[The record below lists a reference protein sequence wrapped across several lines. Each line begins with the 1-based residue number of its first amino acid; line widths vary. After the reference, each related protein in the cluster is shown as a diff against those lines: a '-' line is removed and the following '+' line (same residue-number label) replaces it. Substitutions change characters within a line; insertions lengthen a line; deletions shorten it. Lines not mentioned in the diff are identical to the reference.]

1 MNDAR
6 PDTSGTYRVT
16 VEGSEPQVFELSRE
30 LLEPADDQLVADTV
44 GPGAGQGDRT
54 DGFLTVLKRP
64 GEPGA
69 TLTRY
74 EVVVGGW
81 RFLVGV
87 EPAARA
93 ELRERGSRTGK
104 RDRSAGRQI
113 VRAQIPGRIAAVAV
127 AVGEAVAAGQLLLV
141 VEAMKMENAVVAPW
155 AGTIARIGLEAGQ
168 TVELGDELVVIE

>member
-1 MNDAR
+1 MKDAR
-6 PDTSGTYRVT
+6 PASSGTYRVT
-16 VEGSEPQVFELSRE
+16 VEGAQPQVFELSRA

-44 GPGAGQGDRT
+44 GPGADRGDRMA
-54 DGFLTVLKRP
+54 GVVTVLKRP
-64 GEPGA
+64 GDPGA

-81 RFLVGV
+81 RFIVGV

-93 ELRERGSRTGK
+93 ALRERGSRTGE
-104 RDRSAGRQI
+104 RDRSSGRQI
-113 VRAQIPGRIAAVAV
+113 VRAQIPGRIVAV
-127 AVGEAVAAGQLLLV
+127 AVDVGEAVEAGQLLLV
-141 VEAMKMENAVVAPW
+141 VEAMKMENAVIAPW